1 MTTIKKHSY
10 YDSDRVRQAELRAR
24 RKEQGWKRVSIWL
37 SPEQVDSLET
47 LGGESWLGR
56 TVKELLT
63 GAVSERQ
70 QPVKQAALFVGAEP
84 LPDTVNKSLSDTANK
99 PLSDND
105 LDKGRPQGKTTLST
119 DTKPLPDTANKS
131 VSDNGESL
139 PDNRAEL
146 AKLGHALL
154 RTGLTKAAVAA
165 HFNRIGATPN
175 RIPKIKGTKPRTDS
189 AATWTV
195 KSISQFLLRDYPEA

>member
-1 MTTIKKHSY
+1 MTETTKRRTY
-10 YDSDRVRQAELRAR
+10 YDSDRVRQAQLRER

-70 QPVKQAALFVGAEP
+70 QPAKPAALFVGAEP
-84 LPDTVNKSLSDTANK
+84 LPDTANK
-99 PLSDND
+99 PVSDNAPV
-105 LDKGRPQGKTTLST
+105 KEQPQGKTPLFT
-119 DTKPLPDTANKS
+119 DIKPLPDTANKP
-131 VSDNGESL
+131 VSDNAKKPL

-154 RTGLTKAAVAA
+154 RTGVTKAAIAA
-165 HFNRIGATPN
+165 HFNQLGATPN
-175 RIPKIKGTKPRTDS
+175 RIPKTTGTKPRADS

-195 KSISQFLLRDYPEA
+195 KSVSQFLLRDYPEA